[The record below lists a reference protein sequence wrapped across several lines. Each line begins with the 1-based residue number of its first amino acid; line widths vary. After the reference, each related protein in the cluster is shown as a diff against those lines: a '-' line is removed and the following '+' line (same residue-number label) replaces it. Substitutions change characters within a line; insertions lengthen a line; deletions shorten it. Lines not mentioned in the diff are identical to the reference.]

1 MTDRFYE
8 PDFAIDEQQKQ
19 GTLFDVALVMVILLT
34 TFFSAFTTYKGFSF
48 DIPSVLAAFLSVVIG
63 LSLLAINLKIRDT
76 RREGRSLMRT
86 FVAFFIVFIFSFI
99 SNTNAIYT
107 YFVQRDIVGQ
117 TQEEAWRVFDTQ
129 TKRVLTAISEQPEVV
144 GYERWSNELETA
156 RRNLVR
162 QITDERNPGFGELA
176 REHYNEVIRQLG
188 VNLTPL
194 RAPPYNASIGQHR
207 QYAQTL
213 DELIGKQADAL
224 LSSHP
229 AFALIEAKKDIVKL
243 RAFYEEKMIDK
254 EYHADTTD
262 LMKRDLASIDASII
276 GLLTLDP
283 AMAEIDNASDETGSF
298 QYTWRNILH
307 WVSPA
312 AIVLAILLGALLD
325 LLAPLMSVLL
335 YRFDEDL

>member
-1 MTDRFYE
+1 MTDRFLD
-8 PDFAIDEQQKQ
+8 PDFTVDERPQQ

-48 DIPSVLAAFLSVVIG
+48 DIPSVLSIFLSIVIG
-63 LSLLAINLKIRDT
+63 LSLLAINLRIRDT
-76 RREGRSLMRT
+76 RREGRSLLRT
-86 FVAFFIVFIFSFI
+86 FIAFFIVFIFSFI

-129 TKRVLTAISEQPEVV
+129 TKRVLTAVAEQPEVV
-144 GYERWSNELETA
+144 AFERWTNELETA
-156 RRNLVR
+156 RRNLKR

-176 REHYNEVIRQLG
+176 REHYNEVIRLLG

-194 RAPPYNASIGQHR
+194 RAPPYNASMGQHR

-213 DELIGKQADAL
+213 DELIEKQAGAL
-224 LSSHP
+224 HSSNSAYP
-229 AFALIEAKKDIVKL
+229 LIEAKKEILKL
-243 RAFYEEKMIDK
+243 RTFYEQKMIDK

-276 GLLTLDP
+276 GLLPLDP
-283 AMAEIDNASDETGSF
+283 ALAEIDNASDATGSF

-307 WVSPA
+307 WISPA